1 MNKFTISMDDLDD
14 MLSKLWEYCQG
25 KGTFRALP
33 DKNLIEVYEYID
45 GSSQA
50 GSRLVSEISIVSI
63 DDVFDVKEFLFK
75 KE

>member
-1 MNKFTISMDDLDD
+1 MDDLDD

-25 KGTFRALP
+25 KGSFRVIP
-33 DKNLIEVYEYID
+33 DKNLIEVYEYIAQESQ
-45 GSSQA
+45 GSHLIA
-50 GSRLVSEISIVSI
+50 EIRVVSI